1 MSTWDF
7 KSGSPFLLTYY
18 FTGIHFEV
26 DMKKVL
32 QPFVSL
38 GLRSFFHAVDTMLHR
53 HEADQFPKRRFNFS
67 LNCQGVNSNHR
78 WEQGPEFYRELVD
91 TTLTM
96 KRIKEEKMK
105 IFKKDGTIRETE
117 LKIMNLRPIGN
128 NKNTDQSENV
138 LNKQWEEV
146 SQQRRKLHHSP
157 PRTAMPQCALT
168 KL

>member
-1 MSTWDF
+1 MVFDII
-7 KSGSPFLLTYY
+7 P
-18 FTGIHFEV
+18 I
-26 DMKKVL
+26 
-32 QPFVSL
+32 
-38 GLRSFFHAVDTMLHR
+38 
-53 HEADQFPKRRFNFS
+53 KRLMYNDIID
-67 LNCQGVNSNHR
+67 
-78 WEQGPEFYRELVD
+78 RELVD

-157 PRTAMPQCALT
+157 PPPQCALT